1 MPAGS
6 IERTNARKEEIIN
19 ACEKLYQTMSF
30 KDITLKEIGKE
41 TSFSRTSIYN
51 YFQTKEEIFLAL
63 LKREYDAW
71 IRELCEAMESKETM
85 TDDEIADVLA
95 RTLDNHRQLLKIMSM
110 NHYDLEE
117 NSRMELLVEFK
128 VSYGNAMKTVMAMLA
143 KFRKDMDI
151 EKRQE
156 FVYSFFPFMFGI
168 YPYTVV
174 TEKQKEAMEL
184 GCLKIKRKAM
194 DKMKVL
200 MLNGS
205 HRPNGNTFAALTEIE
220 YEIFQLGAA
229 AVRDCIGCG
238 KCADN
243 RCIFKDDT
251 VNDFIEKAKH
261 SDGFV
266 FGTPVY
272 YAHPSGRILSF
283 LDRAFYAGGDVFKF
297 KPGASVTVARR
308 GGSSA
313 AFDCLNKYFG
323 IAQMP
328 MPGSSY
334 WNIVYGRNIGE
345 AGQDTEG
352 MQTMYN
358 LAQNMAWMLKCFD
371 LGRKNGVELPDS
383 STEVRMNF
391 IR

>member
-71 IRELCEAMESKETM
+71 IRELCEATESEETM
-85 TDDEIADVLA
+85 TDDQIADVLA

-174 TEKQKEAMEL
+174 TEKQKEAMKL
-184 GCLKIKRKAM
+184 AGVNYTYSSLY
-194 DKMKVL
+194 DL
-200 MLNGS
+200 
-205 HRPNGNTFAALTEIE
+205 TFVA
-220 YEIFQLGAA
+220 
-229 AVRDCIGCG
+229 
-238 KCADN
+238 
-243 RCIFKDDT
+243 
-251 VNDFIEKAKH
+251 
-261 SDGFV
+261 
-266 FGTPVY
+266 
-272 YAHPSGRILSF
+272 
-283 LDRAFYAGGDVFKF
+283 
-297 KPGASVTVARR
+297 ARR
-308 GGSSA
+308 
-313 AFDCLNKYFG
+313 
-323 IAQMP
+323 
-328 MPGSSY
+328 
-334 WNIVYGRNIGE
+334 
-345 AGQDTEG
+345 
-352 MQTMYN
+352 
-358 LAQNMAWMLKCFD
+358 MLK
-371 LGRKNGVELPDS
+371 N
-383 STEVRMNF
+383 
-391 IR
+391 

>member
-30 KDITLKEIGKE
+30 KNITLKEIGKE

-71 IRELCEAMESKETM
+71 IRELCEAMESEETM
-85 TDDEIADVLA
+85 TDDQIADVLA

-184 GCLKIKRKAM
+184 AGVNYTYSSLY
-194 DKMKVL
+194 DL
-200 MLNGS
+200 
-205 HRPNGNTFAALTEIE
+205 TFVA
-220 YEIFQLGAA
+220 
-229 AVRDCIGCG
+229 
-238 KCADN
+238 
-243 RCIFKDDT
+243 
-251 VNDFIEKAKH
+251 
-261 SDGFV
+261 
-266 FGTPVY
+266 
-272 YAHPSGRILSF
+272 
-283 LDRAFYAGGDVFKF
+283 
-297 KPGASVTVARR
+297 ARR
-308 GGSSA
+308 
-313 AFDCLNKYFG
+313 
-323 IAQMP
+323 
-328 MPGSSY
+328 
-334 WNIVYGRNIGE
+334 
-345 AGQDTEG
+345 
-352 MQTMYN
+352 
-358 LAQNMAWMLKCFD
+358 MLK
-371 LGRKNGVELPDS
+371 N
-383 STEVRMNF
+383 
-391 IR
+391 

>member
-30 KDITLKEIGKE
+30 KDITLKEIGKK

-71 IRELCEAMESKETM
+71 IRELCEAMESEETM
-85 TDDEIADVLA
+85 TDDGIADVLA

-151 EKRQE
+151 EKKQE

-174 TEKQKEAMEL
+174 TEKQKEAMKL
-184 GCLKIKRKAM
+184 AGVNYTYSSLY
-194 DKMKVL
+194 DL
-200 MLNGS
+200 
-205 HRPNGNTFAALTEIE
+205 TFVA
-220 YEIFQLGAA
+220 
-229 AVRDCIGCG
+229 
-238 KCADN
+238 
-243 RCIFKDDT
+243 
-251 VNDFIEKAKH
+251 
-261 SDGFV
+261 
-266 FGTPVY
+266 
-272 YAHPSGRILSF
+272 
-283 LDRAFYAGGDVFKF
+283 
-297 KPGASVTVARR
+297 ARR
-308 GGSSA
+308 
-313 AFDCLNKYFG
+313 
-323 IAQMP
+323 
-328 MPGSSY
+328 
-334 WNIVYGRNIGE
+334 
-345 AGQDTEG
+345 
-352 MQTMYN
+352 
-358 LAQNMAWMLKCFD
+358 MLK
-371 LGRKNGVELPDS
+371 N
-383 STEVRMNF
+383 
-391 IR
+391 

>member
-71 IRELCEAMESKETM
+71 IRELCEAMESEETM
-85 TDDEIADVLA
+85 TDDQIADVLA

-143 KFRKDMDI
+143 KFCKDMDI

-184 GCLKIKRKAM
+184 AGVNYTYSSLY
-194 DKMKVL
+194 DL
-200 MLNGS
+200 
-205 HRPNGNTFAALTEIE
+205 TFVA
-220 YEIFQLGAA
+220 
-229 AVRDCIGCG
+229 
-238 KCADN
+238 
-243 RCIFKDDT
+243 
-251 VNDFIEKAKH
+251 
-261 SDGFV
+261 
-266 FGTPVY
+266 
-272 YAHPSGRILSF
+272 
-283 LDRAFYAGGDVFKF
+283 
-297 KPGASVTVARR
+297 ARR
-308 GGSSA
+308 
-313 AFDCLNKYFG
+313 
-323 IAQMP
+323 
-328 MPGSSY
+328 
-334 WNIVYGRNIGE
+334 
-345 AGQDTEG
+345 
-352 MQTMYN
+352 
-358 LAQNMAWMLKCFD
+358 MLK
-371 LGRKNGVELPDS
+371 N
-383 STEVRMNF
+383 
-391 IR
+391 